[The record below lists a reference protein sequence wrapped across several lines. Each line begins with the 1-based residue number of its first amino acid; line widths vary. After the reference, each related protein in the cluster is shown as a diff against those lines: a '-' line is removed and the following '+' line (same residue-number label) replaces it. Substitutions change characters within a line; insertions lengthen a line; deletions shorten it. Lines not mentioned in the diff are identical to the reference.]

1 MSGTSALVE
10 KRISNDDSEDEEEE
24 EFVYTDYVSPWFTA
38 FYAAH

>member
-24 EFVYTDYVSPWFTA
+24 FVYTDYVSPWFTA